1 MENGSGEK
9 RRISTVAA
17 VIITIGLGIAM
28 AYFGS
33 RLTGFGV
40 YAFVE
45 GEILIGIGSV
55 LFGIALLAIPIAVLA
70 SQVLAVYRRRR

>member
-9 RRISTVAA
+9 RRISSVAA

-28 AYFGS
+28 AYFGF

-40 YAFVE
+40 YAFAE
-45 GEILIGIGSV
+45 GEILIGLVAV

-70 SQVLAVYRRRR
+70 SQVLAMYRRRR